1 MWYKLNEQGE
11 PVECSLNDSSITHI
25 KKTNNVGKEKVDVS
39 TIFLRCV
46 PRGDL
51 FFETMV
57 FGGKYDLRSKRCGGN
72 KADAVVMHDLVV
84 KSVEDGTLNGM
95 DE

>member
-11 PVECSLNDSSITHI
+11 PVECSLNDSSITNI
-25 KKTNNVGKEKVDVS
+25 KKTKNIGREKAGVS
-39 TIFLRCV
+39 TIFLGCV
-46 PRGDL
+46 PRGVL

-57 FGGKYDLRSKRCGGN
+57 FEGQYNGQVKRHGGN

-84 KSVEDGTLNGM
+84 KSVEDGTFNGM
-95 DE
+95 YE